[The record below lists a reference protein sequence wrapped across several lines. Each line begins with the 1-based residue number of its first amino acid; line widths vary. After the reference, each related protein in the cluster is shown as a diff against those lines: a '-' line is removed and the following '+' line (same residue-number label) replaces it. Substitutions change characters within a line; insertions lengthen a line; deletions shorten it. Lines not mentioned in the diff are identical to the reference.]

1 MLTIMTD
8 SRNAHRLLA
17 TMQVG
22 ILRGGCEVEIWK
34 AEQDVDLLGEN

>member
-1 MLTIMTD
+1 MTD
-8 SRNAHRLLA
+8 SRAAHRLLA

-34 AEQDVDLLGEN
+34 ASQDADILDEQ

>member
-1 MLTIMTD
+1 MAD

-34 AEQDVDLLGEN
+34 ATQDVDLLGDDAK